1 LVHALGWQHQ
11 ARPDHH
17 RVRHYVK
24 VNEDGRATISE
35 IIEGVRYSAEN
46 ADTITGVSCI
56 IPKGLLKN
64 DQNTITKDSSKQ
76 DVMGYRK
83 AVSAQDALRSRITTS
98 CVRAKPKTPELASNS
113 SA

>member
-1 LVHALGWQHQ
+1 MKTEGPQF
-11 ARPDHH
+11 RM
-17 RVRHYVK
+17 
-24 VNEDGRATISE
+24 
-35 IIEGVRYSAEN
+35 IIEGVRCSAEN

-83 AVSAQDALRSRITTS
+83 AVSAQDATEIQDYYFLRARLSLRRLNLLQTLQHEGV
-98 CVRAKPKTPELASNS
+98 CVKFGRS
-113 SA
+113 